1 MKRLRKELREE
12 EYKSLRAAI
21 KILISKQ
28 ECYSKQDKKI
38 LSPLLKLSP
47 SIKAA
52 YRLARELT
60 HIYNKH
66 HRKSTA
72 KSKIAKWINKVEMS
86 HVRCLDKFIKTLK
99 TYNELVTNYFIN
111 RDTSGWVEG
120 INNKVKVIKRRCY
133 DLTNLKH
140 FFQRIFLDLQGYD
153 IFLPRQTVRG
163 T

>member
-1 MKRLRKELREE
+1 MSVIR
-12 EYKSLRAAI
+12 S
-21 KILISKQ
+21 KI
-28 ECYSKQDKKI
+28 KKI
-38 LSPLLKLSP
+38 LLPLFNLSP
-47 SIKAA
+47 SIRAA

-72 KSKIAKWINKVEMS
+72 QTKINKWIRKVKNSEVS
-86 HVRCLDKFIKTLK
+86 CLNRFIKTLQ
-99 TYNELVTNYFIN
+99 TYSDHISNYFIR

-133 DLTNLKH
+133 GITNPKH

-153 IFLPRQTVRG
+153 IFLYNQAVRSY
-163 T
+163 